1 MPNAPPANQ
10 VALANRNRVA
20 TTNARNNRQVVPA
33 FLQKLHEMVN
43 DPKNEALIRWSD
55 SGDSFFVLDHER
67 FAREV
72 LGRWFK
78 HQNFSSFVRQLNM
91 YGFHKVQHLQQGT
104 LRSSEADGNEFW
116 NFAHPNFLR
125 GRSDL
130 LALIQRKKQVQ
141 NSDGEASGQEVGTS
155 AASGQQV
162 QLDISG
168 IVAGLAAIK
177 RHQDM
182 ISSELTHLREN
193 NNLLWQE
200 AMEARARAKKQQ
212 DTINRIVKFL
222 AGIFGNHNARSK
234 REEEEE
240 TEGGVGGSRDG
251 VPGAIVPHSVIS
263 HMNATVPQMQR
274 LMIEDTRPYN
284 SVDIEEVE
292 DDEQHSSKGKQ
303 REYTTG
309 QPSTACLNT
318 FAEPEDSTGYRVET
332 PPATSASVAP
342 VSPAATEGS
351 PFFQYSSGPSPA
363 PSSSTSS
370 ANTAAV
376 AANSPSP
383 VLSSRHATPP
393 TASSPSVEK
402 QQQYRQQLVSSARTP
417 PYNSSASPGPPNAA
431 INPDDFQTLFNNL
444 SPAQLNSFMAN
455 LPNAFAGGSTS
466 SGPSFSGSAADFNR
480 AGVDGMPSYPTTHGA
495 FGNDASMNGMGGVEG
510 LLSFDPSSP
519 GGYGDGMDY
528 DTYHA
533 GYGYGASG
541 FADSSQPTAF
551 INEPSAFISGPDQA
565 TGQSQHA
572 VAQGG
577 PPLHNWQA
585 AEDIERDVSAL
596 NAKINTLIE
605 KFGFDPEKLTQY
617 SSPSD
622 STSPSAPHAQ
632 PVAQAIASPWSSNAP
647 LPTRS
652 SLSTSSDK
660 PASMSRAGH
669 PVLPPSALTTEPLPA
684 PLDALTPNLNAPAD
698 FDFTEF
704 LSKYVSGVEGAQ
716 DNNALMDEVMS
727 NAGDSTGQPAHMED
741 QSTSAPRGNGRKRK
755 SDAMPPM
762 PDLTEPPKKG
772 GKRRRGGA

>member
-1 MPNAPPANQ
+1 
-10 VALANRNRVA
+10 
-20 TTNARNNRQVVPA
+20 
-33 FLQKLHEMVN
+33 MVN

-104 LRSSEADGNEFW
+104 LRSSETDGNEFW

-130 LALIQRKKQVQ
+130 LALIQRKKQAQ
-141 NSDGEASGQEVGTS
+141 NSDGEGAGQEVGTS
-155 AASGQQV
+155 GANGQQV

-234 REEEEE
+234 HEEEEA
-240 TEGGVGGSRDG
+240 EGGAGGSRDG
-251 VPGAIVPHSVIS
+251 GPGAIVPHSVMS

-292 DDEQHSSKGKQ
+292 DDEQHSSSKGKQ

-309 QPSTACLNT
+309 QPPPTHLNT

-332 PPATSASVAP
+332 PPASSASVAP

-393 TASSPSVEK
+393 AASSPSVEK
-402 QQQYRQQLVSSARTP
+402 QQQHRQQLVSSARTP
-417 PYNSSASPGPPNAA
+417 PYHPSASPGPPNAA

-444 SPAQLNSFMAN
+444 SPAQINSFMTN
-455 LPNAFAGGSTS
+455 LPNVFGAGSTS
-466 SGPSFSGSAADFNR
+466 PGPSFAGSAADFNR
-480 AGVDGMPSYPTTHGA
+480 TGADGMPSYPTGHGS
-495 FGNDASMNGMGGVEG
+495 FGSDATMNGMGGVEG
-510 LLSFDPSSP
+510 LLSFDPSTP

-541 FADSSQPTAF
+541 
-551 INEPSAFISGPDQA
+551 GPDQA

-577 PPLHNWQA
+577 PPLPNWQA

-605 KFGFDPEKLTQY
+605 N
-617 SSPSD
+617 
-622 STSPSAPHAQ
+622 TSPSVTHAQ
-632 PVAQAIASPWSSNAP
+632 PVAQAIASPWSANAQ
-647 LPTRS
+647 LPTRPP
-652 SLSTSSDK
+652 LSTSSDK
-660 PASMSRAGH
+660 PASMGRASH
-669 PVLPPSALTTEPLPA
+669 PILPPSAMATEPLPA
-684 PLDALTPNLNAPAD
+684 PLDALTPNLTAPAD

-741 QSTSAPRGNGRKRK
+741 QSTSTPRGNGRKRK